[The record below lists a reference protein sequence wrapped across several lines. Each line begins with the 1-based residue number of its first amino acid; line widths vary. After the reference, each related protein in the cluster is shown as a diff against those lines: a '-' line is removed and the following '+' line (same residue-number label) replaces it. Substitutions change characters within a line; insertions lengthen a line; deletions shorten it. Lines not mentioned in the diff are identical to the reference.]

1 MHRPFLPFLTATTAL
16 NRGALLDGRGA
27 LLDRCGAQSQ
37 ETPLPS
43 HLLLVLPLFLRFQ
56 LGDLKLEEL
65 LSTPPPGTDE
75 IVAIS
80 KAIIKLD
87 NDGSFYIKNLG
98 KTTILVNNK
107 EVQTGQSQRLHSNC
121 LIEDEDAIEVTP
133 GLEIGKTL
141 QLMCAR
147 RRLVNL
153 WESFLLKLISP
164 RIPQNNKCDPSV
176 YGVLYLFVTQPTK
189 LGPIT
194 LPCVPNF
201 TTYLFMWLNR

>member
-1 MHRPFLPFLTATTAL
+1 MINPEKSMEEFRAASKKL
-16 NRGALLDGRGA
+16 GDGVGVKS
-27 LLDRCGAQSQ
+27 LIQSMG
-37 ETPLPS
+37 LGMMAD
-43 HLLLVLPLFLRFQ
+43 Q

-176 YGVLYLFVTQPTK
+176 YGVLYLFRRNRNRGEISEGVVEHTRKESK
-189 LGPIT
+189 L
-194 LPCVPNF
+194 LPHDKC
-201 TTYLFMWLNR
+201 